1 MQELLFNKP
10 ASGAYQDGMHLND
23 RLLALNTNIRARVEV
38 NIIGKHSSSLR
49 YCNNYGSKSFIMQIL
64 DILSE
69 REANLSLSFSIESD

>member
-23 RLLALNTNIRARVEV
+23 RLLALSTNIMLGLKLMASA
-38 NIIGKHSSSLR
+38 NTSSLR